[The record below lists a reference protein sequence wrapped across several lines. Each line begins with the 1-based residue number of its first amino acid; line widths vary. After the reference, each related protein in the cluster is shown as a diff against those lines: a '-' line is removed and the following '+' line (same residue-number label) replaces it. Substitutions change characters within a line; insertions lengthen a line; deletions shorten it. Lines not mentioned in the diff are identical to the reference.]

1 MTQRVNTWLL
11 VFIVGLLGI
20 IVGMLIDGREVVAQ
34 GDGAAAHIVGLV
46 GEKEGNE
53 QAIYLIDAREQTL
66 LVYEYGLGRGGLYLV
81 AARNFQYDKLL
92 VDWDTTK
99 GDQPPDVETV
109 RKGARK
115 SKKRR

>member
-1 MTQRVNTWLL
+1 VTQKVNTWLL
-11 VFIVGLLGI
+11 VVIVGLLGI
-20 IVGMLIDGREVVAQ
+20 IVGMLMDGREVVAQ

-53 QAIYLIDAREQTL
+53 QAVYLIDAREQTL
-66 LVYEYGLGRGGLYLV
+66 LVYEYGLGRSGLNLV

-92 VDWDTTK
+92 EDWDTTK

-109 RKGARK
+109 RRSA
-115 SKKRR
+115 KKRRRR